1 VKNLLKDKICL
12 ITGGGTGVGRAA
24 AIKFA
29 REGAVIVI
37 ANRRVDKGEE
47 VLKIIKNIGK
57 EASFVQTDISKEKQ
71 VEKLIDEIIRRY
83 GKLNCAFNCAGID
96 GKKANLIQFEELNW
110 DEIMNT
116 NLKGTFFLLKYQIK
130 MMLKNNEKIKGT
142 IVNMS
147 SVSSYLGR
155 TNRCAYNASRAA
167 IVSLTKTAAIEYIKD
182 GIRINAI
189 APAAIRT
196 DIFERMTDGNDDIK
210 AAYAK
215 AHPIG
220 RIAESDEIADVA
232 LWLCSNMSTF
242 VVGQTI
248 VVDGGVL
255 ISSK

>member
-1 VKNLLKDKICL
+1 MKNLLKDKICL